1 MIHPELEK
9 HVQTYADSRAAQVDA
24 IREMESR
31 GEAKGL
37 AKARYAKARLF
48 AWVVVSYTKEVG
60 QTLEPTKLLV
70 VPPIP
75 KGVTIPEGMEWPE
88 GVVMGPLAGVD
99 ERKHAAEA
107 LTADLL
113 AARENAQIAAVAA
126 EKIYDVE
133 RGTGIAALSYLKAA
147 SQELAADGTHQRMG
161 APERD
166 YGRPVGEGTGPR
178 NGSGRGSSGA
188 RLRPREYAPMP
199 EPPPELTDVDDF

>member
-9 HVQTYADSRAAQVDA
+9 HVQAYADSRQGQVDA
-24 IREMESR
+24 IKEMEAA
-31 GEAKGL
+31 GKEKGL
-37 AKARYAKARLF
+37 AKARYARARLF

-75 KGVTIPEGMEWPE
+75 KGVPIPEGMEWPE
-88 GVVMGPLAGVD
+88 GAVMGPLAGVD

-133 RGTGIAALSYLKAA
+133 RGTGIASLSYLKAA
-147 SQELAADGTHQRMG
+147 SQELAADGTQQRMG
-161 APERD
+161 AERS
-166 YGRPVGEGTGPR
+166 YGRPVGQGTGPR

-188 RLRPREYAPMP
+188 RLRPREYEPMP
-199 EPPPELTDVDDF
+199 DPPPDLTDPDDF